1 METFWELLIAS
12 SASQR
17 WSGVN
22 FSVCFAAVSFA
33 LSRITNTE
41 LPHNYDNLCWGVS
54 ANNNNYSNCI
64 IT

>member
-33 LSRITNTE
+33 LSRITNIE
-41 LPHNYDNLCWGVS
+41 LPHNNIVGVLPL
-54 ANNNNYSNCI
+54 I
-64 IT
+64 IIMTATA